1 MPLKV
6 EIQSKM
12 IGYWSKLVSPVT
24 SNLSSKLYFIGKSN
38 FDVYTHNN
46 SFKWFSGIR
55 NILISCGN
63 AGFWDNLNFPNRNWL
78 VKSTKQKLTDLYINE
93 WKNEC
98 DNNTS
103 CSTYR
108 IFKTTFGFEN
118 YLRSVPAKFRK
129 FLIKIRTRNH
139 KLPVEVGRW
148 RRIPR
153 DQRKCHLCDSD
164 IGDEYHY
171 ILACKKLKEL
181 RKKYL
186 DSRYLRRPNT
196 MVFCIL
202 MNSKNVL
209 HLKKLCLFIQQIFYT
224 L

>member
-1 MPLKV
+1 M
-6 EIQSKM
+6 
-12 IGYWSKLVSPVT
+12 
-24 SNLSSKLYFIGKSN
+24 
-38 FDVYTHNN
+38 
-46 SFKWFSGIR
+46 R
-55 NILISCGN
+55 
-63 AGFWDNLNFPNRNWL
+63 FWDNLNFPKRNWL

-118 YLRSVPAKFRK
+118 YLKSVPAKLRK
-129 FLIKIRTRNH
+129 FLITIRTRNH
-139 KLPVEVGRW
+139 KLPAEVGRW

-171 ILACKKLKEL
+171 ILACKK
-181 RKKYL
+181 
-186 DSRYLRRPNT
+186 T
-196 MVFCIL
+196 
-202 MNSKNVL
+202 
-209 HLKKLCLFIQQIFYT
+209 
-224 L
+224 